1 MRDWLLGVITYYEG
15 FKKLMKIPNWI
26 RSLGRVLVFLPV
38 CLFLGVSVN
47 AADLSFEVIAEG
59 DGETAKNGMQVSVH
73 YQGRLTDGT
82 IFDDSQKRG
91 TPFSFTLG
99 SGQVIPGWEQGI
111 AGMKIGEKRVL
122 TIPPELGYGAA
133 GAGEVIPS
141 NATLIFD
148 VELIAVT
155 IPPKLGD
162 ATPAD
167 LKAAQKNGV
176 VVIDIRRAEEWA
188 ETGIIKGAHTITAF
202 TQSGQLHPEF
212 QRKFIAIVPTPDT
225 PVMLYCR
232 TGNRTGI
239 IGNAL
244 VSQLG
249 YSDVTHL
256 SDGIVGWIAGGAPV
270 VAFKP

>member
-1 MRDWLLGVITYYEG
+1 
-15 FKKLMKIPNWI
+15 MKILH
-26 RSLGRVLVFLPV
+26 RAKSFGHALAFLPV
-38 CLFLGVSVN
+38 CLFLGVSVE
-47 AADLSFEVIAEG
+47 AADLSFKVIAKG
-59 DGETAKNGMQVSVH
+59 AGETAQSGMQVSVH

-111 AGMKIGEKRVL
+111 AGMKIGEKRLL

-133 GAGEVIPS
+133 GAGGVIPP
-141 NATLIFD
+141 NATLVFD
-148 VELIAVT
+148 VELIAVMR
-155 IPPKLGD
+155 PPKLVD
-162 ATPAD
+162 AKPVD
-167 LKAAQKNGV
+167 LKAAQKKGV

-212 QRKFIAIVPTPDT
+212 QTKFTAIVTTPDT

-249 YSDVTHL
+249 YRDVTHL
-256 SDGIVGWIAGGAPV
+256 SDGIVGWTAGGAPV
-270 VAFKP
+270 VPFKP

>member
-1 MRDWLLGVITYYEG
+1 
-15 FKKLMKIPNWI
+15 MKILHMAKSFGHVLA
-26 RSLGRVLVFLPV
+26 SLSV
-38 CLFLGVSVN
+38 CLFLGVGLE
-47 AADLSFEVIAEG
+47 AADLSFKVIAEG
-59 DGETAKNGMQVSVH
+59 AGETAQSGMQVSVH

-122 TIPPELGYGAA
+122 TIPPELGYGKA
-133 GAGEVIPS
+133 GAGGVIPP
-141 NATLIFD
+141 NATLVFD
-148 VELIAVT
+148 VELIAVM
-155 IPPKLGD
+155 IPPKLVD
-162 ATPAD
+162 AKPDD
-167 LKAAQKNGV
+167 LKAAQKKGV

-202 TQSGQLHPEF
+202 TKSGQLHPEF
-212 QRKFIAIVPTPDT
+212 QTKFTAIVTTPDT

-249 YSDVTHL
+249 YRDVTHL
-256 SDGIVGWIAGGAPV
+256 SDGIVGWTAGGAPV
-270 VAFKP
+270 VPFKP

>member
-1 MRDWLLGVITYYEG
+1 
-15 FKKLMKIPNWI
+15 MKILH
-26 RSLGRVLVFLPV
+26 RAKSFGRVLAFLPV
-38 CLFLGVSVN
+38 CLFLGVSVE
-47 AADLSFEVIAEG
+47 AADLSFTVIAEG
-59 DGETAKNGMQVSVH
+59 AGETAQSGMQVSVH

-99 SGQVIPGWEQGI
+99 RGQVIPGWEQGI

-122 TIPPELGYGAA
+122 TIPPELGYGKA
-133 GAGEVIPS
+133 GAGGVIPP
-141 NATLIFD
+141 NATLVFD
-148 VELIAVT
+148 VELIAVMT
-155 IPPKLGD
+155 PPKLVD
-162 ATPAD
+162 AKPAD
-167 LKAAQKNGV
+167 LKAAQKKGA

-212 QRKFIAIVPTPDT
+212 QTKFTAIVTTPDT

-249 YSDVTHL
+249 YRDVTHL
-256 SDGIVGWIAGGAPV
+256 TDGIVGWTAGGAPV
-270 VAFKP
+270 VPFKP

>member
-1 MRDWLLGVITYYEG
+1 
-15 FKKLMKIPNWI
+15 MKTLFWI
-26 RSLGRVLVFLPV
+26 KSFGRILAFLPV
-38 CLFLGVSVN
+38 FLFLGVNVD
-47 AADLSFEVIAEG
+47 AADLSFEIIAEG

-82 IFDDSQKRG
+82 VFDDSQNRG

-99 SGQVIPGWEQGI
+99 SGQVILGWEQGI

-122 TIPPELGYGAA
+122 TIPPELGYGAT
-133 GAGEVIPS
+133 GAGGVIPP
-141 NATLIFD
+141 NATLVFD
-148 VELIAVT
+148 VELVAVA

-162 ATPAD
+162 AKAAD
-167 LKAAQKNGV
+167 LKAAQKKGV
-176 VVIDIRRAEEWA
+176 VVIDIRRAEEWK
-188 ETGIIKGAHTITAF
+188 ETGIIEGAHTITAF

-212 QRKFIAIVPTPDT
+212 QTRFTAIVPKPAT

-256 SDGIVGWIAGGAPV
+256 SNGIVGWIAGGAPV

>member
-1 MRDWLLGVITYYEG
+1 
-15 FKKLMKIPNWI
+15 MKILHMAKSFGHVLA
-26 RSLGRVLVFLPV
+26 SLSV
-38 CLFLGVSVN
+38 CLFLGVGVE
-47 AADLSFEVIAEG
+47 AADLSFKVIAEG
-59 DGETAKNGMQVSVH
+59 AGETAQSGMQVSVH

-122 TIPPELGYGAA
+122 TIPPELGYGTA
-133 GAGEVIPS
+133 GAGGVIPP
-141 NATLIFD
+141 NATLVFD
-148 VELIAVT
+148 VELIAVM
-155 IPPKLGD
+155 IPPKLVD
-162 ATPAD
+162 AKPDD
-167 LKAAQKNGV
+167 LKAAQKKGV

-202 TQSGQLHPEF
+202 TKSGQLHPEF
-212 QRKFIAIVPTPDT
+212 QTKFTAIVTTPDT

-249 YSDVTHL
+249 YRDVTHL
-256 SDGIVGWIAGGAPV
+256 SDGIVGWTAGGAPV

>member
-1 MRDWLLGVITYYEG
+1 
-15 FKKLMKIPNWI
+15 MKN
-26 RSLGRVLVFLPV
+26 LGRVTAFLSV
-38 CLFLGVSVN
+38 SLLLGVSVSV
-47 AADLSFEVIAEG
+47 ADLSFEIIADG
-59 DGETAKNGMQVSVH
+59 DGKTAQNGMQVSVH

-82 IFDDSQKRG
+82 VFDDSQKRG

-133 GAGEVIPS
+133 GAGGVIPP
-141 NATLIFD
+141 NATLVFD
-148 VELIAVT
+148 VELIDVT
-155 IPPKLGD
+155 IPPTLAD

-167 LKAAQKNGV
+167 LQAAQQKGV
-176 VVIDIRRAEEWA
+176 LVIDIRRAEEWV
-188 ETGIIKGAHTITAF
+188 ETGIIEGAHTITAF

-212 QRKFIAIVPTPDT
+212 QTKFTAIVPTPDT

-244 VSQLG
+244 VNQLG

-256 SDGIVGWIAGGAPV
+256 SDGIVGWAAGGAPV
-270 VAFKP
+270 VPFKR

>member
-1 MRDWLLGVITYYEG
+1 
-15 FKKLMKIPNWI
+15 MKILH
-26 RSLGRVLVFLPV
+26 RAKSFGHVLASLSV
-38 CLFLGVSVN
+38 CLFLGVSLE
-47 AADLSFEVIAEG
+47 AADLSFKVIAEG
-59 DGETAKNGMQVSVH
+59 AGETAQSGMQVSVH

-122 TIPPELGYGAA
+122 TIPPELGYGTA
-133 GAGEVIPS
+133 GAGGVIPP
-141 NATLIFD
+141 NATLVFD
-148 VELIAVT
+148 VELIAVM
-155 IPPKLGD
+155 IPPKLVD
-162 ATPAD
+162 AKPDD
-167 LKAAQKNGV
+167 LKAAQKKGV

-212 QRKFIAIVPTPDT
+212 QTKFTSIVTTPDT

-249 YSDVTHL
+249 YRDVTHL
-256 SDGIVGWIAGGAPV
+256 SDGIVGWTAGGAPV
-270 VAFKP
+270 VPFKS

>member
-1 MRDWLLGVITYYEG
+1 MKGL
-15 FKKLMKIPNWI
+15 KKLMKILHWI
-26 RSLGRVLVFLPV
+26 KSLGRVLFLLPV
-38 CLFLGVSVN
+38 CLFLEVSVN

-59 DGETAKNGMQVSVH
+59 DGEKAKNGMQVSVH

-133 GAGEVIPS
+133 GAGGVIPP
-141 NATLIFD
+141 NATLVFD

-155 IPPKLGD
+155 IPPKLAD

-167 LKAAQKNGV
+167 LKAAQQKGV

-188 ETGIIKGAHTITAF
+188 ETGIIEGAHTITAF
-202 TQSGQLHPEF
+202 TQSGQLHSEF

-256 SDGIVGWIAGGAPV
+256 SDGIVGWAAGGAPV

>member
-1 MRDWLLGVITYYEG
+1 
-15 FKKLMKIPNWI
+15 MK
-26 RSLGRVLVFLPV
+26 VLHRAKSFGHVLAFLQV
-38 CLFLGVSVN
+38 CLFLGVSVE
-47 AADLSFEVIAEG
+47 AADLSFKVIAEG
-59 DGETAKNGMQVSVH
+59 AGETAQSGMQVSVH

-99 SGQVIPGWEQGI
+99 RGQVIPGWEQGI
-111 AGMKIGEKRVL
+111 SGMKIGEKRVL
-122 TIPPELGYGAA
+122 TIPPELGYGKA
-133 GAGEVIPS
+133 GAGGVIPP
-141 NATLIFD
+141 NATLVFD
-148 VELIAVT
+148 VELIAVMT
-155 IPPKLGD
+155 PPKLVD
-162 ATPAD
+162 AKPAD
-167 LKAAQKNGV
+167 LKAAQKKGV

-212 QRKFIAIVPTPDT
+212 QTKFTAIVTTSDT

-249 YSDVTHL
+249 YRDVTHL
-256 SDGIVGWIAGGAPV
+256 TDGIVGWTAGGAPV
-270 VAFKP
+270 VPFKP

>member
-1 MRDWLLGVITYYEG
+1 MINFFDWIKS
-15 FKKLMKIPNWI
+15 F
-26 RSLGRVLVFLPV
+26 RSFLAFLPV
-38 CLFLGVSVN
+38 YLLFGGSVA
-47 AADLSFEVIAEG
+47 AADLSFEIIAEG
-59 DGETAKNGMQVSVH
+59 HGEIAKNGMQVSVH

-111 AGMKIGEKRVL
+111 AGMRIGEKRVL

-133 GAGEVIPS
+133 GAGVVIPP
-141 NATLIFD
+141 NATLLFD

-155 IPPKLGD
+155 KPLKLAD

-167 LKAAQKNGV
+167 LKAAQQNGV
-176 VVIDIRRAEEWA
+176 VVIDIRRAGEWA
-188 ETGIIKGAHTITAF
+188 ETGIIEGAHTITAF

-212 QRKFIAIVPTPDT
+212 QTKFTAIVPTPDT

-249 YSDVTHL
+249 YRDVTHL
-256 SDGIVGWIAGGAPV
+256 SEGIVGWIAGGAL
-270 VAFKP
+270 VAPFKP

>member
-1 MRDWLLGVITYYEG
+1 
-15 FKKLMKIPNWI
+15 MKTLHWI
-26 RSLGRVLVFLPV
+26 KSLGRVLAFLLVF
-38 CLFLGVSVN
+38 LFLGVGVN
-47 AADLSFEVIAEG
+47 AADSLFEVIVEG
-59 DGETAKNGMQVSVH
+59 DGETAQNGMKVSVH
-73 YQGRLTDGT
+73 YQGRLIDGT

-133 GAGEVIPS
+133 GAGGVIAP
-141 NATLIFD
+141 NATLVFD

-155 IPPKLGD
+155 IPPKLVD
-162 ATPAD
+162 AAPAD
-167 LKAAQKNGV
+167 LRAAQQKGAL
-176 VVIDIRRAEEWA
+176 VIDIRRAEEWA
-188 ETGIIKGAHTITAF
+188 ETGIIEGAHTITAF

-212 QRKFIAIVPTPDT
+212 QTKFTAIVPTPDT

-249 YSDVTHL
+249 YNDVTHL
-256 SDGIVGWIAGGAPV
+256 SDGIVGWTAGGAPV
-270 VAFKP
+270 VPFKP

>member
-1 MRDWLLGVITYYEG
+1 
-15 FKKLMKIPNWI
+15 MKILHWI
-26 RSLGRVLVFLPV
+26 KGLGRVLAFLPV

-82 IFDDSQKRG
+82 VFDDSQKRG

-111 AGMKIGEKRVL
+111 VGMKIGEKRVL

-133 GAGEVIPS
+133 GAGGVIPP
-141 NATLIFD
+141 NATLVFD
-148 VELIAVT
+148 VELVFVA
-155 IPPKLGD
+155 IPPKLGN
-162 ATPAD
+162 ATAAD
-167 LKAAQKNGV
+167 FKAAKKNGV

-188 ETGIIKGAHTITAF
+188 ETGIIEGAHTITAF

-212 QRKFIAIVPTPDT
+212 QTKFTAIVPTPDT

-256 SDGIVGWIAGGAPV
+256 SDGIVGWTAGGAPV

>member
-1 MRDWLLGVITYYEG
+1 
-15 FKKLMKIPNWI
+15 MKTLHWI
-26 RSLGRVLVFLPV
+26 KSFVRVLAFLPV
-38 CLFLGVSVN
+38 FLFLGFNVD
-47 AADLSFEVIAEG
+47 AANLSFEVIAEG
-59 DGETAKNGMQVSVH
+59 DGETAQNGMQVSVH

-99 SGQVIPGWEQGI
+99 GGQVIPGWEQGI

-133 GAGEVIPS
+133 GAGGVIPP
-141 NATLIFD
+141 NATLVFD

-155 IPPKLGD
+155 IPPKLAD

-167 LKAAQKNGV
+167 LKAAQKKGV

-188 ETGIIKGAHTITAF
+188 ETGIIEGAHTITAF

-212 QRKFIAIVPTPDT
+212 QTKFTAIVPTPDT

-239 IGNAL
+239 IGKAL

-256 SDGIVGWIAGGAPV
+256 SDGIVGWTASGAPV

>member
-1 MRDWLLGVITYYEG
+1 MRVYRHRPTEKGL
-15 FKKLMKIPNWI
+15 KKLIKILHWI
-26 RSLGRVLVFLPV
+26 KTRGLLSAVLSVF
-38 CLFLGVSVN
+38 LFLGVSVN
-47 AADLSFEVIAEG
+47 AANLSYEVTADG
-59 DGETAKNGMQVSVH
+59 DGETAQQGMQVSVH

-82 IFDDSQKRG
+82 VFDDSQKRG
-91 TPFSFTLG
+91 EPINFTLG

-111 AGMKIGEKRVL
+111 EGMKVGEKRVL

-133 GAGEVIPS
+133 GAGSVIPP

-148 VELIAVT
+148 VELVAIT
-155 IPPKLGD
+155 IPPKLAD
-162 ATPAD
+162 ASPAD
-167 LKAAQKNGV
+167 LKAAQKKGA

-188 ETGIIKGAHTITAF
+188 QTGIIEGAHTITAF

-212 QRKFIAIVPTPDT
+212 QAKFTAIVPTPDT

-256 SDGIVGWIAGGAPV
+256 TDGIVGWTAAKSPV
-270 VAFKP
+270 VPYQP

>member
-1 MRDWLLGVITYYEG
+1 MRVYRHRPTEKGL
-15 FKKLMKIPNWI
+15 KKLIKILHWI
-26 RSLGRVLVFLPV
+26 KTGGLLSAVLSVF
-38 CLFLGVSVN
+38 LFLGVSVN
-47 AADLSFEVIAEG
+47 AANLSYEVTAEG
-59 DGETAKNGMQVSVH
+59 DGETAQQGMQVSVH

-82 IFDDSQKRG
+82 VFDDSQKRG
-91 TPFSFTLG
+91 EPISFTLG

-111 AGMKIGEKRVL
+111 EGMKVGEKRVL

-133 GAGEVIPS
+133 GAGSVIPP
-141 NATLIFD
+141 NATLIFN
-148 VELIAVT
+148 VELVAIA
-155 IPPKLGD
+155 IPPKLAD
-162 ATPAD
+162 ASPAD
-167 LKAAQKNGV
+167 LKAAQKKGV
-176 VVIDIRRAEEWA
+176 VVIDIRRAEEWTQ
-188 ETGIIKGAHTITAF
+188 TGIIEGAHTITAF

-212 QRKFIAIVPTPDT
+212 QAKFTAIVPTPDT

-256 SDGIVGWIAGGAPV
+256 TDGIVGWTAAKSPV
-270 VAFKP
+270 VPYQP